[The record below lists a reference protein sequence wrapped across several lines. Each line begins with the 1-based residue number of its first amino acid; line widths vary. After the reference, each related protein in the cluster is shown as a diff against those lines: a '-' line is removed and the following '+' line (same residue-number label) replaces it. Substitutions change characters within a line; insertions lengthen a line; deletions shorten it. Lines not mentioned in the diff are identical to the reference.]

1 MTIDITDKHPAA
13 FYIELIPELDKE
25 NNWQGGL
32 QVNIISSK
40 DNPMPVESRRD
51 LTHLSQLVASS
62 IAFMEKNV
70 DYAVK
75 LEQFIKEPEE
85 KPVVKEG
92 NVIHFNFKTEGN
104 A

>member
-32 QVNIISSK
+32 QVNIITSK
-40 DNPMPVESRRD
+40 DNPMPVESKRD

-70 DYAVK
+70 DYADK

>member
-70 DYAVK
+70 DYADK

-85 KPVVKEG
+85 IPVVKEG
-92 NVIHFNFKTEGN
+92 NVIHFNFKTEVN

>member
-70 DYAVK
+70 DYADK

-85 KPVVKEG
+85 KPVVKG

>member
-40 DNPMPVESRRD
+40 DNPMPMNSKRD

-62 IAFMEKNV
+62 IAFMERNV
-70 DYAVK
+70 EYADR
-75 LEQFIKEPEE
+75 LEEFIKEPEE
-85 KPVVKEG
+85 KPIVKEG

>member
-70 DYAVK
+70 DYADK

>member
-1 MTIDITDKHPAA
+1 MTIDITAKQQAA

-70 DYAVK
+70 DYADK

>member
-1 MTIDITDKHPAA
+1 MTIDITTKYPSA
-13 FYIELIPELDKE
+13 FYIELLPELDND

-32 QVNIISSK
+32 QVNIITSK

-70 DYAVK
+70 DYADK
-75 LEQFIKEPEE
+75 LEEFLKEPEE
-85 KPVVKEG
+85 KPVIEG